1 MSDIRWQ
8 GSTAGEGSEGAAPR
22 PPRVILVGPCAS
34 GKSTVARALRARGI
48 DAHAVAQE
56 HSVVPALWRH
66 LEPDLL
72 VYLDVEYGTVR
83 RRRRISWGPGRLEAQ
98 KAALAPA
105 RWAAGLYVPTDGL
118 TVDQVVARILQELER
133 AHPAKPGCPRA

>member
-1 MSDIRWQ
+1 M
-8 GSTAGEGSEGAAPR
+8 
-22 PPRVILVGPCAS
+22 
-34 GKSTVARALRARGI
+34 
-48 DAHAVAQE
+48 
-56 HSVVPALWRH
+56 VPALWRH

-72 VYLDVEYGTVR
+72 VYLDVEYGTVC

-105 RWAAGLYVPTDGL
+105 RRAAGLYVPTDGL
-118 TVDQVVARILQELER
+118 MVDQVVARILQELER